1 MKIDNLDPLLDL
13 RWDQLVASHPSAS
26 VFHTSGWLNAL
37 AKTYGF
43 RPVALTTAGA
53 GQPLSDGVVFCEV
66 RSSFTGARL
75 ISLPFSDHA
84 QPLMNESGDPL
95 ELQQWMEAEYI
106 RGQWKYVELR
116 PVAWN
121 VDSDSSLVA
130 TESFWIHNLDLTPSL
145 DKIFRNLHK
154 SCFQRRIR
162 HADHEHLTYERS
174 STNQLLD
181 EFYNLLLI
189 TRRRHALLPQP
200 REWFQNIMAELSP
213 NAEIRIARKD
223 GAAIAA
229 IMTLRHRGTVVYKY
243 GCTDGRF
250 HRLAGMPFLLWKMI
264 EESKQ
269 EGLERIDLG
278 RTELENRGLIEFKDR
293 MGTTRTKMSYL
304 RYPKSEKTSGVQL
317 SRMGGERKLLTF
329 LPGVVSSTMGRLVY
343 KHIA

>member
-1 MKIDNLDPLLDL
+1 MKIENLDPLLDP

-26 VFHTSGWLNAL
+26 VFHTRGWLSAL

-43 RPVALTTAGA
+43 RPVALTSAAAGK
-53 GQPLSDGVVFCEV
+53 PLSDGVVFCEV

-84 QPLMNESGDPL
+84 QPLMNERGDPL

-116 PVAWN
+116 PVAWEMA
-121 VDSDSSLVA
+121 SGTSLVA
-130 TESFWIHNLDLTPSL
+130 TESFWVHTLDLTPPI
-145 DKIFRNLHK
+145 DKIFRSLHK

-162 HADHEHLTYERS
+162 HADHEHLAYERS
-174 STNQLLD
+174 STDQLVD
-181 EFYNLLLI
+181 DFYNLLLI

-200 REWFQNIMAELSP
+200 REWFQNIMAEMSP

-223 GAAIAA
+223 GVAVAAIL
-229 IMTLRHRGTVVYKY
+229 TLRHRSTVVYKY
-243 GCTDGRF
+243 GCSDGRF
-250 HRLAGMPFLLWKMI
+250 HHLAGMPFLFWKMI

-269 EGLERIDLG
+269 EGFERIDLG
-278 RTELENRGLIEFKDR
+278 RTELENLGLIEFKDR
-293 MGTTRTKMSYL
+293 MGTTRTKMSNL
-304 RYPKSEKTSGVQL
+304 RYPKSEQTSGVQL
-317 SRMGGERKLLTF
+317 SRMGGERKLLKF

-343 KHIA
+343 RHIA